1 MSNLSTPT
9 SSGERLSFY
18 KLFSAK
24 NYIVEIPIIQRDYAQ
39 GRASEQEVRAS
50 FLDALKQMQGVEV
63 GDIVDVEVLDVE
75 DGQIDVG
82 AV

>member
-1 MSNLSTPT
+1 MNNLNTPA

-18 KLFSAK
+18 KLFSVK

-50 FLDALKQMQGVEV
+50 FLDALKQYLIQNLPNR
-63 GDIVDVEVLDVE
+63 DLDFVYGRCL
-75 DGQIDVG
+75 DGE
-82 AV
+82 